1 MYTTECKVYLIHK
14 MLIIITI
21 ILWERGIIVDSIKN
35 REVRAAG
42 LNKSINQFLN
52 KLKNNF
58 AANEISEDEKFLEQ
72 LNQAHE
78 EWQNAEL
85 YFQSVTEPDLIDY
98 AIYKMEAS
106 RTKYFYLLKQAR
118 EMGIKA
124 ENVSNSL

>member
-1 MYTTECKVYLIHK
+1 MD
-14 MLIIITI
+14 
-21 ILWERGIIVDSIKN
+21 VDSVKN
-35 REVRAAG
+35 KEVRAAG
-42 LNKSINQFLN
+42 LNKNINQFLN
-52 KLKNNF
+52 KLKSNF

-78 EWQNAEL
+78 EWHNAEL

-106 RTKYFYLLKQAR
+106 RTKYIYLLKQAR

>member
-1 MYTTECKVYLIHK
+1 M
-14 MLIIITI
+14 
-21 ILWERGIIVDSIKN
+21 DSIKDK
-35 REVRAAG
+35 EVKAAG
-42 LNKSINQFLN
+42 LNKNINQLLN

-78 EWQNAEL
+78 EWQNAEA
-85 YFQSVTEPDLIDY
+85 YFQGVTEPDLIDY

-106 RTKYFYLLKQAR
+106 RTKYIYLLKQAR